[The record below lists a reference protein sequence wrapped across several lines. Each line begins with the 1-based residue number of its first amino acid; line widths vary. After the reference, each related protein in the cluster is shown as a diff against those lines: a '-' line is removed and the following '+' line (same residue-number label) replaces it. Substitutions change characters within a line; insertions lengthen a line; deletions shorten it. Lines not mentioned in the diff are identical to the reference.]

1 MSLRE
6 VAKLLPAEVSAQIE
20 REGGALTEVRLRA
33 GRPVQ
38 LVSGRRDYFCGEAI
52 SPERFRRLLGGM
64 MEHSYYAR
72 EEELAQGFFTMRD
85 GCRVG
90 VCGAYVLR
98 PGGGCSMRAIGSACI
113 RVAREVR
120 GCAEEAVAQMLAA
133 DARGMLLLSR
143 PGLGKTTML
152 RDAARLL
159 SERGFSVGIAD
170 ERHELAACMDGVPTL
185 DVGARSDVADGCPK
199 SLAMERLVRSM
210 APDVIVTDEIGNAR
224 DAQVLRETARRGVRL
239 VASAHASGFG
249 DLRGGMLGALAKEGV
264 FSIAVLLDGAPGQ
277 IAGIRSLGGAA

>member
-1 MSLRE
+1 M
-6 VAKLLPAEVSAQIE
+6 
-20 REGGALTEVRLRA
+20 RLRA

-38 LVSGRRDYFCGEAI
+38 LVSGADCFCGEAI

-133 DARGMLLLSR
+133 DARGCSCFR
-143 PGLGKTTML
+143 ARAGKDH
-152 RDAARLL
+152 DAAR
-159 SERGFSVGIAD
+159 RRTAAVRAGFSVGIAD

-199 SLAMERLVRSM
+199 SLRWSGWCGRW
-210 APDVIVTDEIGNAR
+210 
-224 DAQVLRETARRGVRL
+224 RRT
-239 VASAHASGFG
+239 
-249 DLRGGMLGALAKEGV
+249 
-264 FSIAVLLDGAPGQ
+264 
-277 IAGIRSLGGAA
+277 

>member
-1 MSLRE
+1 MALKEIARR
-6 VAKLLPAEVSAQIE
+6 LPAEAAERIA
-20 REGGALTEVRLRA
+20 REGDALTEIRLRA

-38 LVSGRRDYFCGEAI
+38 LVSGRRDCFCGEAI
-52 SPERFRRLLGGM
+52 SPERFRRLLGVM

-90 VCGAYVLR
+90 VCGAYAPR
-98 PGGGCSMRAIGSACI
+98 EGGGCAMRAIGSACI
-113 RVAREVR
+113 RVAREVP
-120 GCAEEAVAQMLAA
+120 GCAGPLVERML
-133 DARGMLLLSR
+133 DSGARGVLLLSR

-159 SERGFSVGIAD
+159 SERGLSVGVAD
-170 ERHELAACMDGVPTL
+170 ERHELAACVDGVPTL

-199 SLAMERLVRSM
+199 HLAMERLVRSM

-224 DAQVLRETARRGVRL
+224 DAEALREAARRGVRL
-239 VASAHASGFG
+239 VASAHAADFG
-249 DLRGGMLGALAKEGV
+249 DLRRGMLRALADGSV
-264 FSIAVLLDGAPGQ
+264 FSLAVLLDGDPGR
-277 IAGIRSLGGAA
+277 IAAVRPLGGAA

>member
-1 MSLRE
+1 
-6 VAKLLPAEVSAQIE
+6 
-20 REGGALTEVRLRA
+20 
-33 GRPVQ
+33 
-38 LVSGRRDYFCGEAI
+38 
-52 SPERFRRLLGGM
+52 
-64 MEHSYYAR
+64 
-72 EEELAQGFFTMRD
+72 
-85 GCRVG
+85 
-90 VCGAYVLR
+90 
-98 PGGGCSMRAIGSACI
+98 MRAIGSACI

-264 FSIAVLLDGAPGQ
+264 FSIEMCIRDSHCAEAGFVKGKWAVKKEQKRGLYDRDYRCVVCRGLDSGKLKVFSVPIGHN
-277 IAGIRSLGGAA
+277 L